1 MTLIFKLY
9 FRVSS
14 RCGIKS
20 YVTERQTDIFHLDYL
35 TMLTLNIFKITM
47 VILHYPEK
55 KLHLL
60 SNCLSKLVF
69 IVCFDFNCIEQQTYL
84 VMYTCEHSQDK
95 TYIFVLV

>member
-20 YVTERQTDIFHLDYL
+20 YVTDRQTDIFHLDYL

-47 VILHYPEK
+47 VILHYPEENYICYQIVYQNLFSLFVWILIALNN
-55 KLHLL
+55 KL
-60 SNCLSKLVF
+60 
-69 IVCFDFNCIEQQTYL
+69 IW
-84 VMYTCEHSQDK
+84 
-95 TYIFVLV
+95 